1 MRCEVVAIGTELL
14 LGQIVDTNSSWIGEQ
29 LALAGIDS
37 HFQTKVGDNFERMKS
52 SIQQGLDRSEAV
64 ICCGGLGPTQDDITR
79 DVIANIMGVDLI
91 RDEAIVEK
99 IRHMFES
106 RGRIMTDNNRRQADI
121 PEGASPIPKMP
132 GTAPG
137 LYCPIDNKV
146 IYAVPGVPYE
156 MREMM
161 EHFILPDLQK
171 RSGQR
176 AVIRSRVLRTWG
188 NSESGLAETLGDRIQ
203 QLDKRGNPTLAFL
216 ASGIEGIKVRITAK
230 AEDEAVA
237 VQILG
242 DEEAVLRQLLGDI
255 VFGVDDETIETVVL
269 NNLRKKDM
277 TFAVAETLTGGV
289 MSSRLTSSDPEMTS
303 FKGAIVFKGIQ
314 NGVTGTDRALLAAKK
329 AKETYNTDVS
339 VAAVEPCTS
348 EGKPRGTV
356 YLGVMIRDKS
366 FVEEVGLPGDRNR
379 LRNYAVIS
387 LMNYC
392 RKLLS

>member
-121 PEGASPIPKMP
+121 PAGASPIPKMP

-137 LYCPIDNKV
+137 LYCPVDNKV

-161 EHFILPDLQK
+161 EHFILSDLQK

-203 QLDKRGNPTLAFL
+203 QLDKTGNPTLAFL

-230 AEDEAVA
+230 AKDEAAA

-269 NNLRKKDM
+269 NSLRKKDM
-277 TFAVAETLTGGV
+277 TVAVAETLTGGV

-303 FKGAIVFKGIQ
+303 FKGAIVFKGIE

-329 AKETYNTDVS
+329 AKETYNADVS

-356 YLGVMIRDKS
+356 YLGVMIGDTS

-392 RKLLS
+392 RKLMS

>member
-106 RGRIMTDNNRRQADI
+106 RARIMTDNNQRQADI
-121 PEGASPIPKMP
+121 PAGASPIPKMP

-161 EHFILPDLQK
+161 EHFILSDLQK

-203 QLDKRGNPTLAFL
+203 QLDKAGNPTLAFL

-230 AEDEAVA
+230 AKDEAAA

-242 DEEAVLRQLLGDI
+242 DEEAVLRRLLGDI

-269 NNLRKKDM
+269 NSLRKKDM
-277 TFAVAETLTGGV
+277 TVAVAETLTGGV
-289 MSSRLTSSDPEMTS
+289 MSSRLTSSDPEMTI
-303 FKGAIVFKGIQ
+303 FKGAMVFQGIE
-314 NGVTGTDRALLAAKK
+314 NGVTGTDRALVAAKK
-329 AKETYNTDVS
+329 AKETYNADVS

-356 YLGVMIRDKS
+356 YLGVMIGDKS

>member
-137 LYCPIDNKV
+137 LYCPIGNKV

-203 QLDKRGNPTLAFL
+203 QLDKTGNPTLAFL

-230 AEDEAVA
+230 AEDEAAA

-242 DEEAVLRQLLGDI
+242 DEEAVLRRLLGDI
-255 VFGVDDETIETVVL
+255 VFGVDDETIETVVM
-269 NNLRKKDM
+269 NSLRKKDM
-277 TFAVAETLTGGV
+277 TFTVAETLTGGV
-289 MSSRLTSSDPEMTS
+289 MSSRLTSSDPEMKS
-303 FKGAIVFKGIQ
+303 FKGAIVFKGIE
-314 NGVTGTDRALLAAKK
+314 NGVTGTDCALLAAKK
-329 AKETYNTDVS
+329 AKETYNADVS
-339 VAAVEPCTS
+339 VAAVEPCAS

-356 YLGVMIRDKS
+356 YLGVMIGDKS

-392 RKLLS
+392 RKLMS

>member
-121 PEGASPIPKMP
+121 PAGASPIPKMP

-203 QLDKRGNPTLAFL
+203 QLDKTGNPTLAFL

-230 AEDEAVA
+230 AKDETAA
-237 VQILG
+237 LQILG
-242 DEEAVLRQLLGDI
+242 EEEAVLRQLLGDI

-269 NNLRKKDM
+269 NSLRKKDM
-277 TFAVAETLTGGV
+277 TFTVAETLTGGV

-303 FKGAIVFKGIQ
+303 FKGAIVFKGIE

-329 AKETYNTDVS
+329 AKETYNADVS

-356 YLGVMIRDKS
+356 YLGVMIGDTS

-392 RKLLS
+392 RKLMS

>member
-121 PEGASPIPKMP
+121 PAGASPIPKMP

-137 LYCPIDNKV
+137 LYCPVDHKV

-203 QLDKRGNPTLAFL
+203 ELDKAGNPTLAFL

-230 AEDEAVA
+230 AKDEAAA
-237 VQILG
+237 VQMLG

-269 NNLRKKDM
+269 NSLRKKDM
-277 TFAVAETLTGGV
+277 TFTVAETLTGGV

-303 FKGAIVFKGIQ
+303 FKGAIVFTGIE

-329 AKETYNTDVS
+329 AKETYNADVS

-356 YLGVMIRDKS
+356 YLGVMIKDKR

>member
-121 PEGASPIPKMP
+121 PAGASPIPKMP

-137 LYCPIDNKV
+137 LYCPVDNKV

-161 EHFILPDLQK
+161 EHFILSDLQK

-203 QLDKRGNPTLAFL
+203 QLDKTGNPTLAFL

-230 AEDEAVA
+230 AEDEAAA

-269 NNLRKKDM
+269 NSLRKKDM
-277 TFAVAETLTGGV
+277 TVAVAETLTGGV

-303 FKGAIVFKGIQ
+303 FKGAIVFNGIE

-329 AKETYNTDVS
+329 AKETYNADVS

-356 YLGVMIRDKS
+356 YLGVMIGDTS

-392 RKLLS
+392 RKLMS

>member
-121 PEGASPIPKMP
+121 PAGASPIPKMP

-161 EHFILPDLQK
+161 EHFILSDLQK

-203 QLDKRGNPTLAFL
+203 QLDKTGNPTLAFL

-230 AEDEAVA
+230 AEDEAAA

-242 DEEAVLRQLLGDI
+242 DEEAVLRRLLGDI

-269 NNLRKKDM
+269 NSLRKKDM
-277 TFAVAETLTGGV
+277 TVAVAETLTGGV

-303 FKGAIVFKGIQ
+303 FKGAIVFKGIE

-329 AKETYNTDVS
+329 AKETYNADVS

-356 YLGVMIRDKS
+356 YLGVMIGDTS